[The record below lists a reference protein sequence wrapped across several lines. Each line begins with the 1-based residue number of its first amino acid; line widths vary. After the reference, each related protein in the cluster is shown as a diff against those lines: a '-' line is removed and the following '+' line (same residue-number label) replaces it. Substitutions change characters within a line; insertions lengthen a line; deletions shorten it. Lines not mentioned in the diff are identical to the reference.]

1 MRNQTLLKAIV
12 FCTVMMLAAQVSAQP
27 TRRGGLYG
35 DWIVKA
41 EFNGR
46 QMESIL
52 SFSRDQEGNQTG
64 QWISFWGLS
73 ELKDLKYEDGQL
85 SFARVRRNRDGQSST
100 STFKGT
106 IADGKLSGLV
116 SSDRGEYTLEG
127 QRAPRT
133 PRAVGVWE
141 MKSKRE
147 DREFTSRL
155 TVTVDEEGAL
165 TAQWKS
171 ERGKP
176 KITDVQYSRGKL
188 TFKMQSSNP
197 DRQWEA
203 AFEGTLQ
210 GDTLSGAI
218 KSERGEMT
226 VEGKRPGAALMGTWD
241 LEVTSDRGTRKQR
254 LRINSDMSGLYGAA
268 PIKKVNLE
276 GDQVNFKINLKF
288 GAREFEMGFQGK
300 LEESKLVG
308 EMTTSMGALKIT
320 GTKVVRRFRRRST
333 M

>member
-1 MRNQTLLKAIV
+1 MRHQRLLKAIV
-12 FCTVMMLAAQVSAQP
+12 FCTVVVLATQVSAQP
-27 TRRGGLYG
+27 TRRGGLWG
-35 DWIVKA
+35 DWIVKS

-73 ELKDLKYEDGQL
+73 ELKDLKYEEGKL
-85 SFARVRRNRDGQSST
+85 SFARVRQNREGQPIT

-106 IADGKLSGLV
+106 IAEGKLSGLV
-116 SSDRGEYTLEG
+116 SSDQREYALEG
-127 QRAPRT
+127 QRAPRM
-133 PRAVGVWE
+133 PRAVGIWE

-147 DREFTSRL
+147 DREFTSTL
-155 TVTVDEEGAL
+155 TVKVDKEGAL

-171 ERGKP
+171 ERGEP

-210 GDTLSGAI
+210 QDGLAGVM

-226 VEGKRPGAALMGTWD
+226 VEGKRAGAALMGTWN
-241 LEVTSDRGTRKQR
+241 LEITSDRGTRQQR
-254 LRINSDMSGLYGAA
+254 LRINPDMSGLYGSA
-268 PIKKVNLE
+268 PVEKVNIKD
-276 GDQVNFKINLKF
+276 DQVDFKITLKF
-288 GAREFEMGFQGK
+288 GDREFEMSFQGK
-300 LEESKLVG
+300 IEESKLVG
-308 EMTTSMGALKIT
+308 EMTTSMGEMKIT
-320 GTKVVRRFRRRST
+320 GTKVIRRSRRRGT